1 MVERMNKISL
11 VIATYQ
17 ANIPLLQKALD
28 CSHLFN
34 EVVLHIND
42 KVTGTQII
50 IPKNCKVIYKEERC
64 SVEEAL
70 NDSIQLAKGE
80 WILPFTDD
88 DYFHPEN
95 LNFLINFIKNHYAD
109 YSVVHYPIWA
119 GNEKS
124 GWRKW
129 GDIKE
134 INYDKLLEGN
144 YLPFSSVY
152 HKSVWESV
160 GGYKHD
166 MPFSDWYFWLEVV
179 RKNFKF
185 YYLDNPIYYHLEG
198 HKTTLATKQ
207 LKKYGMEPIK
217 IMFKQKLGII

>member
-1 MVERMNKISL
+1 MNKISL
-11 VIATYQ
+11 VLASYNPNISMINQ
-17 ANIPLLQKALD
+17 ALKD
-28 CSHLFN
+28 CDLFD
-34 EVVLHIND
+34 EAILHINH
-42 KVTGTQII
+42 KELPKGII
-50 IPKNCKVIYKEERC
+50 VPKNCKVIYKEERC

-70 NDSIQLAKGE
+70 NDAIQLAKGE

-88 DYFHPEN
+88 DHFHPEN
-95 LNFLINFIKNHYAD
+95 LKFLFEFIKNNYAD
-109 YSVVHYPIWA
+109 YDVVHYPIWA

-129 GDIKE
+129 GDERE
-134 INYDKLLEGN
+134 IDFNKLLEGN

-152 HKSVWESV
+152 RKSVWESV
-160 GGYKHD
+160 GGYKHE

-179 RKNFKF
+179 RQNYKF

-207 LKKYGMEPIK
+207 LKKHGMEPIK
-217 IMFKQKLGII
+217 IMIKQRLGII

>member
-1 MVERMNKISL
+1 MVETMNNISL
-11 VIATYQ
+11 VLATYQ

-42 KVTGTQII
+42 KVTGTQIC
-50 IPKNCKVIYKEERC
+50 IPKNCKVIYKEEKC
-64 SVEEAL
+64 SIEEAL
-70 NDSIQLAKGE
+70 NDAIQLAKGE

-95 LNFLINFIKNHYAD
+95 LNFLFEFIKSNYANYD
-109 YSVVHYPIWA
+109 VVHYPIWA

-124 GWRKW
+124 GWRVW
-129 GDIKE
+129 GKE
-134 INYDKLLEGN
+134 SEIDFNNLLEHN

-152 HKSVWESV
+152 RKSVWENV

-166 MPFSDWYFWLEVV
+166 IPFSDWYFWLEVV
-179 RKNFKF
+179 RQNYKF
-185 YYLDNPIYYHLEG
+185 YYLNNPIYYHREG
-198 HKTTLATKQ
+198 HKITLANKQ
-207 LKKYGMEPIK
+207 ANQFNIMETHK
-217 IMFKQKLGII
+217 LFKSKLGI